1 MKIISLI
8 FIILIS
14 TLFIPANFGQEHQQW
29 THPAYDEW
37 NSGHNPQNIINRD
50 NILRNEKNIFIFVVL
65 IINWERN

>member
-50 NILRNEKNIFIFVVL
+50 NVDNLELKWMYNLYIL
-65 IINWERN
+65 